1 MNVTRVIHLVA
12 SVDLCDLPILIDY
25 LREANVM
32 TYDFQTA
39 EGVFL
44 ITILVRDGSFLHQ
57 TVRML
62 IALLV
67 RGATVH
73 WRLHELC
80 LVVGAVGATIAH
92 D

>member
-1 MNVTRVIHLVA
+1 MIHLIA
-12 SVDLCDLPILIDY
+12 SVDLCDLAILVDY

-32 TYDFQTA
+32 THDFQTA

-44 ITILVRDGSFLHQ
+44 ITILVRDRSFLHQ

-73 WRLHELC
+73 RRMHELC
-80 LVVGAVGATIAH
+80 LVVGAVGTTIAH

>member
-1 MNVTRVIHLVA
+1 M
-12 SVDLCDLPILIDY
+12 
-25 LREANVM
+25 M
-32 TYDFQTA
+32 TDDFQTT
-39 EGVFL
+39 ESVFL

-62 IALLV
+62 ITLLV